1 MGVKEP
7 SVVERALQDKDVLF
21 DRVDRIAVVNEAAV
35 ESRRPE
41 DVVNE
46 EGLAWS
52 LREETVGGLDDASK
66 DVTEIGKGVK

>member
-1 MGVKEP
+1 M
-7 SVVERALQDKDVLF
+7 
-21 DRVDRIAVVNEAAV
+21 VNEAAV

-41 DVVNE
+41 DAINE

-52 LREETVGGLDDASK
+52 LREETVGGLEDASQ